1 MTMQNR
7 RTFLG
12 IAAASLLP
20 IGIDAQTGAPA
31 ARTQRGGWKHPGH
44 GPPPNWRDTR

>member
-1 MTMQNR
+1 MQDR

-20 IGIDAQTGAPA
+20 RPIFQA
-31 ARTQRGGWKHPGH
+31 ASTHKHPRH
-44 GPPPNWRDTR
+44 GQPPNWRDTR

>member
-20 IGIDAQTGAPA
+20 ISVTASTH
-31 ARTQRGGWKHPGH
+31 KHPRH

>member
-20 IGIDAQTGAPA
+20 IGASTH
-31 ARTQRGGWKHPGH
+31 KHPRH